1 MENHPAETL
10 TRRKKS
16 FVLRLACRRI
26 RLEKKQPKKISEIQN
41 AFLYMAVPPR
51 ILSALKHLE
60 ISGTISRDQSNKLYF
75 SWYISFDR
83 RVFSFVSRL

>member
-1 MENHPAETL
+1 MPFY
-10 TRRKKS
+10 TR
-16 FVLRLACRRI
+16 LYHL

>member
-10 TRRKKS
+10 TRREKLCS
-16 FVLRLACRRI
+16 AAGVPPHPFR
-26 RLEKKQPKKISEIQN
+26 KKQPKRIREIQN
-41 AFLYMAVPPR
+41 AFLYMAVSPR